1 MQEMRLN
8 ISILLILYMKM
19 GENVPKFDIPGE
31 SDLTATIN
39 AAVDLMDKKTGKDE
53 IVTNIPENE
62 SDEESVP
69 ESANSDD
76 SDDSDDDGEHDLIKE
91 SIWDMLDG
99 INDVKLGMK
108 IVYASDK
115 SIYFKYGMQIKQA
128 LEYKLNNC
136 LDISEEEIL
145 NLEYINGETGCDTRL
160 SEGDTARNN
169 GGQRSERSDDRRNS
183 ARNHGKNGERG
194 GGRGGR
200 GKGGG
205 KGKADCIVYESD
217 V

>member
-1 MQEMRLN
+1 
-8 ISILLILYMKM
+8 M
-19 GENVPKFDIPGE
+19 GENVPKYDIPGE